1 MKAVNKYI
9 IIDRI
14 KDEPIKKNG
23 LFLTEKHQDEIR
35 YRKAKVRSVGTNVE
49 GVSTDDIIYYD
60 RHAGYGIEYDGE
72 FLFVIKEQ
80 DVVVVL

>member
-1 MKAVNKYI
+1 MRAVNKYL

-23 LFLTEKHQDEIR
+23 LILTDKHQDEIR

-49 GVSTDDIIYYD
+49 GISADDLIYYD
-60 RHAGYGIEYDGE
+60 RHAGYGIEYE
-72 FLFVIKEQ
+72 NELLFVIKEQ

>member
-1 MKAVNKYI
+1 MRAVNKYL

-23 LFLTEKHQDEIR
+23 LILTDKHQDEIR

-49 GVSTDDIIYYD
+49 GISTDDLIYYD
-60 RHAGYGIEYDGE
+60 RHAGYGIEYEGE
-72 FLFVIKEQ
+72 LLFVIKEQ

>member
-1 MKAVNKYI
+1 MKAVNKYL

-14 KDEPIKKNG
+14 KEAPIKKNG
-23 LFLTEKHQDEIR
+23 LILSDKHQDEIR

-49 GVSTDDIIYYD
+49 GVSNDDLIYYD
-60 RHAGYGIEYDGE
+60 KHAGYGIEHEGE
-72 FLFVIKEQ
+72 HLFVIKEQ

>member
-14 KDEPIKKNG
+14 KQPPIEKNG
-23 LFLTEKHQDEIR
+23 LILSDKHQDEIR
-35 YRKAKVRSVGTNVE
+35 YTKAKVRSVGTNVE
-49 GVSTDDIIYYD
+49 GVSSDDLIYYD
-60 RHAGYGIEYDGE
+60 RHAGYGIEHEGE
-72 FLFVIKEQ
+72 HLFVIKEQ

>member
-14 KDEPIKKNG
+14 KDQQIKKNG
-23 LFLTEKHQDEIR
+23 LILTDKHQDEIR
-35 YRKAKVRSVGTNVE
+35 YRKAKVCSVGTNVE
-49 GVSTDDIIYYD
+49 GISRDDIIYYD
-60 RHAGYGIEYDGE
+60 RHAGYGIEHDDKL
-72 FLFVIKEQ
+72 LFVIKEQ

>member
-1 MKAVNKYI
+1 MRAVNKYL

-23 LFLTEKHQDEIR
+23 LILTDKHQDEIR

-49 GVSTDDIIYYD
+49 GISADDLIYYD
-60 RHAGYGIEYDGE
+60 RHAGYGIEHE
-72 FLFVIKEQ
+72 NELLFVIKEQ

>member
-1 MKAVNKYI
+1 MRAVNKYL

-23 LFLTEKHQDEIR
+23 LILTDKHQDEIR

-49 GVSTDDIIYYD
+49 GISADDLIYYD
-60 RHAGYGIEYDGE
+60 RHAGYGIEYE
-72 FLFVIKEQ
+72 NELLFVIKEQ
-80 DVVVVL
+80 AVVVVL

>member
-1 MKAVNKYI
+1 MKAVNKYL

-23 LFLTEKHQDEIR
+23 LILTDKHQDEIR

-49 GVSTDDIIYYD
+49 GISADDLIYYD
-60 RHAGYGIEYDGE
+60 RHAGYGIECDSE
-72 FLFVIKEQ
+72 LLFVIKEQ

>member
-1 MKAVNKYI
+1 MRAVNKYL

-23 LFLTEKHQDEIR
+23 LILTDKHQDEIR

-49 GVSTDDIIYYD
+49 GISADDFIYYD
-60 RHAGYGIEYDGE
+60 RHAGYGIEYKNE
-72 FLFVIKEQ
+72 LLFVIKEQ

>member
-1 MKAVNKYI
+1 MRAVNKYL

-23 LFLTEKHQDEIR
+23 LILTDKHQDEIR

-49 GVSTDDIIYYD
+49 GISADDLIYYD
-60 RHAGYGIEYDGE
+60 RHAGYGIEYKNE
-72 FLFVIKEQ
+72 LLFVIKEQ

>member
-23 LFLTEKHQDEIR
+23 LILTDKHQDEIR

-49 GVSTDDIIYYD
+49 GISADDLIYYD
-60 RHAGYGIEYDGE
+60 RHAGYGIEHNGE
-72 FLFVIKEQ
+72 YLFVIKEN